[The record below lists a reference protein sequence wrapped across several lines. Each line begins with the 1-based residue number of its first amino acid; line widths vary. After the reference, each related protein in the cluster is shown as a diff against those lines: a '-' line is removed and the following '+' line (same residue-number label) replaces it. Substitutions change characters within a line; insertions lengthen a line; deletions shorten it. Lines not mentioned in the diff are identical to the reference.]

1 MEYRSRAWMRFAIL
15 GGSAALLMGCQSVRD
30 AAGLGK
36 QGPDEF
42 AVVTKQPLVIPPE
55 YNLRPPRDGAPPTN
69 QIQPTDSAQSALF
82 DTDPAAAAKLV
93 QGDFSPAEKLLLAQA
108 NAASTD
114 PSIRQEVASD
124 GRAME
129 PADDSFTQQVL
140 FWQDKP
146 VPGNNVD
153 AESEDKRI
161 QAQKAAGKDAQP
173 QRDTAKIQDQDDD
186 DNKSDKDSGSSW
198 WPF

>member
-1 MEYRSRAWMRFAIL
+1 MEYRSRAWVRFAIL
-15 GGSAALLMGCQSVRD
+15 GACAASLMGCQSIRD
-30 AAGLGK
+30 AAGLSK
-36 QGPDEF
+36 AGPDEF

-69 QIQPTDSAQSALF
+69 QIQPTDAAQSALF
-82 DTDPAAAAKLV
+82 DTDPTAAAKMI
-93 QGDFSPAEKLLLAQA
+93 QGDFSQAEKLLLAQA
-108 NAASTD
+108 NAGSTD

-129 PADDSFTQQVL
+129 PADLDFTQKIL

-146 VPGNNVD
+146 VPGTNVD
-153 AESEDKRI
+153 AEAEDKRI
-161 QAQKAAGKDAQP
+161 QAQKAAGKNAAP

-186 DNKSDKDSGSSW
+186 DKPADDSKSSW